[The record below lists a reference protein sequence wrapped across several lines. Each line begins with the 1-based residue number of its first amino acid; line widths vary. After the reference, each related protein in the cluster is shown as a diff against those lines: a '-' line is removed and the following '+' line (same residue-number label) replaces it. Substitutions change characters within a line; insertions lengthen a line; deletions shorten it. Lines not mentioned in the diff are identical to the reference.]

1 MFLEGERIHYLS
13 EDDKIKL
20 CRGSTDKITASYYE
34 MVSEVVNVVSNE
46 YLAASVIRFYV
57 SVN

>member
-1 MFLEGERIHYLS
+1 VFLEGECIQYLS
-13 EDDKIKL
+13 EDDKTKL

-46 YLAASVIRFYV
+46 
-57 SVN
+57 